1 MGSLVETSW
10 VYRRTVV
17 FGTLAFC
24 AWAVGYL
31 TVWGRDTALERD
43 IVSSL
48 SLLAAAVIGS
58 YIGGAAWDDLNRMRH
73 GRLDDP
79 PSPARP
85 DGYPPAEDGR
95 G

>member
-1 MGSLVETSW
+1 MGHLVETSW
-10 VYRRTVV
+10 LYRRTVV
-17 FGTLAFC
+17 FATLAFC

-31 TVWGRDTALERD
+31 TVWGKDTALERD

-73 GRLDDP
+73 SRFERP
-79 PSPARP
+79 PPERAEV
-85 DGYPPAEDGR
+85 YPPPEDGR